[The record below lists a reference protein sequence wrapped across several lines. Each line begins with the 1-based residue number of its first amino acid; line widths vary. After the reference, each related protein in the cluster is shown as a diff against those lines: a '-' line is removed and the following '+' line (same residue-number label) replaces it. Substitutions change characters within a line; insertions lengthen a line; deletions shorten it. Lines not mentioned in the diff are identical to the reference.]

1 MKYKYWVVLFV
12 MGFLLHLSFSNAL
25 CDTARI
31 SQIDNSTLLI
41 NQKVKV
47 YVSVT
52 DREGNPVPNL
62 TEENFVLYEMGN
74 QREISAFER
83 GVNINQGIKLLL
95 VLDNS
100 GSMYWDGS
108 GRIKNSP
115 DERIW
120 RITYAK
126 EAVSSLLNEIKNP
139 LDRVGLISFNV
150 KMDSKQKLTNDKG
163 EVARV
168 LQGIKKP
175 AEEEAYTELY
185 ETLYQSVGYLRTHR
199 GRKIIILLSDGQD
212 FPLEDNPHFPKRY
225 GIDGAIE
232 YAQQEGI
239 SVFTIGLSAKADRK
253 NLRRIAEETGG
264 AYFWV
269 YDPGQLKNLYNLI
282 REQILHE
289 YLLIYAAEMRPAEK
303 KIVKVVYSADGVK
316 SEAQRSY
323 FSGTIFGF
331 GQDRLGFLTFLFIP
345 IAAGLLWVLSLI
357 KFEHKKEAPNLTVH
371 TLAGRKTQVHTLP
384 VTKAKSAITIGG
396 SESSDV
402 TISGDPKV
410 KLTEAK
416 ITAKDGVYTISS
428 AKAPITI
435 NNKSVQTKVLRS
447 GDLIKIGN
455 TQVVFDA
462 GVTTIEDVGK
472 KTTRKKSTKKGKR

>member
-150 KMDSKQKLTNDKG
+150 KMDSKQKLTNDIFQSGMGLMEQLNMPSRKG
-163 EVARV
+163 S
-168 LQGIKKP
+168 LC
-175 AEEEAYTELY
+175 L
-185 ETLYQSVGYLRTHR
+185 
-199 GRKIIILLSDGQD
+199 
-212 FPLEDNPHFPKRY
+212 PLD
-225 GIDGAIE
+225 
-232 YAQQEGI
+232 
-239 SVFTIGLSAKADRK
+239 
-253 NLRRIAEETGG
+253 
-264 AYFWV
+264 
-269 YDPGQLKNLYNLI
+269 
-282 REQILHE
+282 
-289 YLLIYAAEMRPAEK
+289 
-303 KIVKVVYSADGVK
+303 
-316 SEAQRSY
+316 
-323 FSGTIFGF
+323 
-331 GQDRLGFLTFLFIP
+331 
-345 IAAGLLWVLSLI
+345 
-357 KFEHKKEAPNLTVH
+357 
-371 TLAGRKTQVHTLP
+371 
-384 VTKAKSAITIGG
+384 
-396 SESSDV
+396 
-402 TISGDPKV
+402 
-410 KLTEAK
+410 
-416 ITAKDGVYTISS
+416 
-428 AKAPITI
+428 
-435 NNKSVQTKVLRS
+435 
-447 GDLIKIGN
+447 
-455 TQVVFDA
+455 
-462 GVTTIEDVGK
+462 
-472 KTTRKKSTKKGKR
+472 